1 MKRVLFFAGA
11 MLAALLAGCSGPGPN
26 TQSPFPECAMPEE
39 GSFTGRWATNMGD
52 LELSQDGATVVG
64 SWSDVANHKKGNI
77 EGTARG
83 CLLFFSWTQ
92 TDDKI
97 PGMPRVT
104 NGRGV
109 LQYVVDP
116 PVGTTGRPVH
126 RFEGTWGYGQ
136 DVQAGGAWT
145 GRKRRGNN

>member
-1 MKRVLFFAGA
+1 
-11 MLAALLAGCSGPGPN
+11 
-26 TQSPFPECAMPEE
+26 
-39 GSFTGRWATNMGD
+39 
-52 LELSQDGATVVG
+52 
-64 SWSDVANHKKGNI
+64 
-77 EGTARG
+77 
-83 CLLFFSWTQ
+83 
-92 TDDKI
+92 
-97 PGMPRVT
+97 MPRVT

-116 PVGTTGRPVH
+116 PVGATGRPVH